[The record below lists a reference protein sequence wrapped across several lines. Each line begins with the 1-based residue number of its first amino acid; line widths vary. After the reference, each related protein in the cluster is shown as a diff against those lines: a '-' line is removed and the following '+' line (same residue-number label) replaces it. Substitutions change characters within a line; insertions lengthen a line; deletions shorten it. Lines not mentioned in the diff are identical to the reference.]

1 MWREE
6 QSQRTKEAYKVEHK
20 KCGSSSASGIQVT
33 EGGGGLEGGREGA
46 FFAAVL
52 FPLPPCGV
60 YRSPGPSVYKL
71 QTQKKEESRA
81 VR

>member
-33 EGGGGLEGGREGA
+33 EGGV
-46 FFAAVL
+46 FFCCCSFSTAAVWCVP
-52 FPLPPCGV
+52 FSG
-60 YRSPGPSVYKL
+60 
-71 QTQKKEESRA
+71 A
-81 VR
+81 VGL

>member
-46 FFAAVL
+46 FFHRCCSFSTAAVWCVP
-52 FPLPPCGV
+52 FSG
-60 YRSPGPSVYKL
+60 
-71 QTQKKEESRA
+71 A
-81 VR
+81 VGL